1 MIIVNVIQEIT
12 AWFPS
17 MHGHETGSQLL
28 ELQIN
33 WAVLAQ
39 QISDSDLLGN
49 LQRAF
54 DNFIKSGQGW
64 ALLIGLIIGYMIRGF
79 TTYG

>member
-1 MIIVNVIQEIT
+1 MITAKVIQEIT

-17 MHGHETGSQLL
+17 MHGHKAGLQLL
-28 ELQIN
+28 RLQIN
-33 WAVLAQ
+33 WVVLAQ
-39 QISDSDLLGN
+39 QISDSDLLGD
-49 LQRAF
+49 LQRVF
-54 DNFIKSGQGW
+54 NNFIGSGQGW